1 MGYRDLALAMDHVWR
16 ISKMKITKMPGFT
29 AEASVYQTGGHYQF
43 GTGEAPVSRGVVP
56 QLKRNDLPGASCGK
70 DPVFGNVICVECT
83 TGPFPT
89 SKTYVCDKDG
99 NNCKQTV
106 RLNTVLAGSIGGIR
120 TTFSRL

>member
-1 MGYRDLALAMDHVWR
+1 MNV
-16 ISKMKITKMPGFT
+16 TKLPGFT
-29 AEASVYQTGGHYQF
+29 AEAAIYQTGGHYQF
-43 GTGEAPVSRGVVP
+43 ATGEVPESRGVVP
-56 QLKRNDLPGASCGK
+56 QLKRNDLPNASCGK

-89 SKTYVCDKDG
+89 CKTYVCDRDG

-106 RLNTVLAGSIGGIR
+106 RLNTVLAGSIGGVR

>member
-1 MGYRDLALAMDHVWR
+1 
-16 ISKMKITKMPGFT
+16 MKVTKMPGFT
-29 AEASVYQTGGHYQF
+29 AEASVYQTGEHYQF
-43 GTGEAPVSRGVVP
+43 GPGEAPVSRGFVP

-83 TGPFPT
+83 TGPSPT
-89 SKTYVCDKDG
+89 CKTYVCDKDG

-106 RLNTVLAGSIGGIR
+106 RLNSVLAGSIGGIR

>member
-1 MGYRDLALAMDHVWR
+1 
-16 ISKMKITKMPGFT
+16 MKIPGFT
-29 AEASVYQTGGHYQF
+29 AEASVYQTGEHYQF
-43 GTGEAPVSRGVVP
+43 AMGDLPINGAVLP

-83 TGPFPT
+83 GGTC
-89 SKTYVCDKDG
+89 KTYVCDKDG

-106 RLNTVLAGSIGGIR
+106 RLNTVFAGSIRGIR